1 MLYIYMCIHIIHIY
15 IYTCLHTYPMHI
27 YIYGDT
33 GAMEDAVSTATPCR
47 QADATLATVF
57 TLKRLPFPSPFSF
70 GGVEFPDFQGDSL
83 IFSAGSLNSSEFP
96 GKPRTFF
103 AGDEQLEIIHERYIA
118 SV

>member
-15 IYTCLHTYPMHI
+15 IYTCLHTYISYAYI

-83 IFSAGSLNSSEFP
+83 IFSAGSLN
-96 GKPRTFF
+96 
-103 AGDEQLEIIHERYIA
+103 
-118 SV
+118 

>member
-1 MLYIYMCIHIIHIY
+1 MFTYI
-15 IYTCLHTYPMHI
+15 HTYPIHI
-27 YIYGDT
+27 YIYGDA

-103 AGDEQLEIIHERYIA
+103 AGDEQLEIVHERYIA

>member
-1 MLYIYMCIHIIHIY
+1 MFTYIHTYPIHIY
-15 IYTCLHTYPMHI
+15 IY
-27 YIYGDT
+27 IYGDA

-103 AGDEQLEIIHERYIA
+103 AGDEQLEIVHERYIA